1 MAHFCTVCCF
11 MAVAGYSFQLLMRTP
26 RGMKGNEMIMLP
38 HLYHAL
44 VVAEQRTSLR
54 PSCYPHRVLTTQ
66 GAEVN
71 GQTLSVM
78 ILTAQRAS
86 HLTIPI
92 VRTLVI
98 QLHTDCWATFSLF
111 KPWPLLCFLTPF
123 YSSYS
128 RKCAKAERERQR
140 ASPCVSPLFE
150 KERIVLRSF
159 YWTCIEPPLP

>member
-1 MAHFCTVCCF
+1 

-26 RGMKGNEMIMLP
+26 HGKKGNEMIMLP

-71 GQTLSVM
+71 GQALSVM

-98 QLHTDCWATFSLF
+98 QLHTDC
-111 KPWPLLCFLTPF
+111 
-123 YSSYS
+123 
-128 RKCAKAERERQR
+128 
-140 ASPCVSPLFE
+140 
-150 KERIVLRSF
+150 
-159 YWTCIEPPLP
+159 